1 MATAFQS
8 FNRSTLGAF
17 IQSSIDPNARGGG
30 VPEGDLFVTGNFS
43 NWNSGE
49 VSSTKGLVRWTK
61 STGLWSDASNGIANS
76 GDNGKFLI
84 LDSVLYVID
93 PSTGLIKH
101 YKQSTGEWISLGAYP
116 SGFFLPNRILN
127 YDGKVCLTSPNS
139 ATKNAII
146 WNGSSWDEI
155 NTTFRILDAVVRGG
169 ILYACGGENTGDG
182 FIGKYEGSWTTESST
197 KMDRLIAIE
206 VYQGNIFTGWT
217 NTTHTETVPTSNIAK
232 WIPGSGFT
240 LVGGDIP
247 SGSKAGLQ
255 TGTGIY
261 IIGQFYIWNNE
272 LLIHPDSGAKWTWW
286 QDISTFK
293 TTNFNPQFIF
303 KYSGS
308 DYDVVGEVLAG
319 GGQGHRI
326 LGSYGDKF
334 LCAGALRLS
343 DTEIPQGNVAIY
355 DGVSFAKFA
364 DSEGAGAGIV
374 RAAINIGRTTL
385 IDLS

>member
-1 MATAFQS
+1 
-8 FNRSTLGAF
+8 
-17 IQSSIDPNARGGG
+17 
-30 VPEGDLFVTGNFS
+30 
-43 NWNSGE
+43 
-49 VSSTKGLVRWTK
+49 
-61 STGLWSDASNGIANS
+61 
-76 GDNGKFLI
+76 
-84 LDSVLYVID
+84 
-93 PSTGLIKH
+93 
-101 YKQSTGEWISLGAYP
+101 
-116 SGFFLPNRILN
+116 LN